1 MDSVKYY
8 EENNN
13 EDNQLPEDV
22 KTYSDKM
29 IELEYQKSANY
40 KVNVEKAGL
49 YTLNVDY
56 ISVGD
61 SLSDYTVSAK
71 LMENISIQ
79 KLIL

>member
-1 MDSVKYY
+1 
-8 EENNN
+8 
-13 EDNQLPEDV
+13 
-22 KTYSDKM
+22 M

-71 LMENISIQ
+71 VNGKHQ
-79 KLIL
+79 YYKKLIP